1 MLTNSPPKLTPQ
13 KSCTQKHVDYE
24 NVKNKIKQTKKE
36 KRKRKRKTLLDVSVS
51 PFSLYNND
59 HG

>member
-24 NVKNKIKQTKKE
+24 NVKNKTKQTNKKKKE
-36 KRKRKRKTLLDVSVS
+36 KEVEKRCLM
-51 PFSLYNND
+51 
-59 HG
+59 